1 MWLVLPKNLDRL
13 IYVNTQPMGQT
24 MSSTA
29 DTQIQ
34 IFKLKRISAASLGTY
49 GAPLVIQVESQHGG
63 FELIIYTDNKLLSDL
78 VASAVNDA
86 VQLAGGVAK
95 EPPCP
100 FEHAAYQAAS
110 YAYNGGSR

>member
-1 MWLVLPKNLDRL
+1 V
-13 IYVNTQPMGQT
+13 
-24 MSSTA
+24 SATA
-29 DTQIQ
+29 DTQLQ

-49 GAPLVIQVESQHGG
+49 GEPLVIRVESQHGDL
-63 FELIIYTDNKLLSDL
+63 ELILYTDNKLLSDL
-78 VASAVNDA
+78 VASAINDA
-86 VQLAGGVAK
+86 VALAGGAAK